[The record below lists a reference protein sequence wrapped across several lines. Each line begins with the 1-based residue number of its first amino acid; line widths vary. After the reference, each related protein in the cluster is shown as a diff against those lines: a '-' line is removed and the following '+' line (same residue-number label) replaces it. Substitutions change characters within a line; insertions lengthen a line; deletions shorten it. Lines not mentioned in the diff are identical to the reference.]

1 MTTPD
6 ERRARYDAEQAAARN
21 EITSQTL
28 DRYLARRPAAF
39 AADGTVRPEVSEW
52 IDAYLAGSHA
62 SLLLLGEPG
71 TGKTWHLWKIGELLI
86 RRGWFGRYY
95 LVSDFEFKAAAD
107 RPVDREKLRTWS
119 EAPLL
124 ALDDLGS
131 TQLYPWTVDAIAQLI
146 DARWQAQLPTLIST
160 NLPTLEPL
168 GPRTMSRFADG
179 GSVAAKFTGT
189 DYRRTR
195 A

>member
-1 MTTPD
+1 MPNAAD
-6 ERRARYDAEQAAARN
+6 RRARYDAERAAARA
-21 EITSQTL
+21 EIRNHTL
-28 DRYLARRPAAF
+28 DRYLTRRPKAF
-39 AADGTVRPEVSEW
+39 DTDGDVRPEVDTW
-52 IDAYLAGSHA
+52 IHDFIAGSYA

-86 RRGWFGRYY
+86 RRGWFGSYY

-107 RPVDREKLRTWS
+107 RPVNHDKLATWREV
-119 EAPLL
+119 PLL
-124 ALDDLGS
+124 ALDDLGA

-146 DARWQAQLPTLIST
+146 DVRWQNQLPTLIST

-168 GPRTMSRFADG
+168 GARTQSRFADG
-179 GSVAAKFTGT
+179 GSTFVAFTGT
-189 DYRRTR
+189 DFRKS

>member
-1 MTTPD
+1 MTASAAG
-6 ERRARYDAEQAAARN
+6 RRARYDAEQAAARA
-21 EITSQTL
+21 EIRSQTL
-28 DRYLARRPAAF
+28 ERYLARRPAAF
-39 AADGTVRPEVSEW
+39 NVDGPVRDEVRNWIADFM
-52 IDAYLAGSHA
+52 AGSHA

-107 RPVDREKLRTWS
+107 RPVDRERLATWA
-119 EAPLL
+119 EAPLI
-124 ALDDLGS
+124 ALDDLGA

-146 DARWQAQLPTLIST
+146 DARWQNQLPTLIST

-168 GPRTMSRFADG
+168 GPRTQSRFADG
-179 GSVAAKFTGT
+179 GSTFAAFTGT
-189 DYRRTR
+189 DFRKVS
-195 A
+195 

>member
-1 MTTPD
+1 MTTP
-6 ERRARYDAEQAAARN
+6 EQRRARHDAEQAAARA
-21 EITSQTL
+21 EIRDQTL
-28 DRYLARRPAAF
+28 DRYLARRPKAF
-39 AADGTVRPEVSEW
+39 AADGIVRPEVRDW
-52 IDAYLAGSHA
+52 IDGYLAHSHA

-86 RRGWFGRYY
+86 RRRWFGRYY

-107 RPVDREKLRTWS
+107 RPVDREKLRTWA

-124 ALDDLGS
+124 ALDDLGA
-131 TQLYPWTVDAIAQLI
+131 TQLYPWTADAIAQLI
-146 DARWQAQLPTLIST
+146 DARWQNQLPTLIST

-179 GSVAAKFTGT
+179 GSTFVKFTGT
-189 DYRRTR
+189 DHRK
-195 A
+195 AHA

>member
-1 MTTPD
+1 MTSA
-6 ERRARYDAEQAAARN
+6 EGRRARHDAEQAAARA
-21 EITSQTL
+21 EIRAQTL
-28 DRYLARRPAAF
+28 DRYLARRPKAF
-39 AADGTVRPEVSEW
+39 DEDGPVRPEVEKW
-52 IDAYLAGSHA
+52 IDGFLAGSHA

-107 RPVDREKLRTWS
+107 RPVNHERLQTWA

-124 ALDDLGS
+124 ALDDLGA

-146 DARWQAQLPTLIST
+146 DSRWQNQLPTLIST

-168 GPRTMSRFADG
+168 GPRTQSRFADG
-179 GSVAAKFTGT
+179 GSTFAAFTGT
-189 DYRRTR
+189 DFRK
-195 A
+195 AS

>member
-1 MTTPD
+1 MTNAAD
-6 ERRARYDAEQAAARN
+6 RRARYDAERAAARA
-21 EITSQTL
+21 EIRTQTL
-28 DRYLARRPAAF
+28 DRYLARRPRAF
-39 AADGTVRPEVSEW
+39 AVGGEVRPEVDQW
-52 IDAYLAGSHA
+52 ISGFLAGSRA

-107 RPVDREKLRTWS
+107 RPVDLDKLQAWRD
-119 EAPLL
+119 ADLL
-124 ALDDLGS
+124 ALDDLGA
-131 TQLYPWTVDAIAQLI
+131 TQLYPWTVDAIAQVI
-146 DARWQAQLPTLIST
+146 DIRWQNQLPTLIST

-168 GPRTMSRFADG
+168 GARTQSRFADG
-179 GSVAAKFTGT
+179 GSMFVPFTGA
-189 DYRRTR
+189 DFRKN

>member
-1 MTTPD
+1 M
-6 ERRARYDAEQAAARN
+6 
-21 EITSQTL
+21 
-28 DRYLARRPAAF
+28 
-39 AADGTVRPEVSEW
+39 
-52 IDAYLAGSHA
+52 
-62 SLLLLGEPG
+62 GEPG

-86 RRGWFGRYY
+86 RRGWYGRYY

-107 RPVDREKLRTWS
+107 RPVDRERLRTWA

-124 ALDDLGS
+124 ALDDLGA

-146 DARWQAQLPTLIST
+146 DARWQNQLPTLIST

-179 GSVAAKFTGT
+179 GSQFATFTGT
-189 DYRRTR
+189 DYRKAR
-195 A
+195 AA

>member
-1 MTTPD
+1 MTSAED
-6 ERRARYDAEQAAARN
+6 RRARHDAAQAAARA
-21 EITSQTL
+21 EIRAQTL
-28 DRYLARRPAAF
+28 DRYLDRRPKAF
-39 AADGTVRPEVSEW
+39 DEDGPIRPEVEKWVSGFL
-52 IDAYLAGSHA
+52 DGSHA

-71 TGKTWHLWKIGELLI
+71 TGKTWHLWKVGELLI

-107 RPVDREKLRTWS
+107 RPVNHERLQTWA

-124 ALDDLGS
+124 ALDDLGA

-146 DARWQAQLPTLIST
+146 DARWQNQLPTLIST

-168 GPRTMSRFADG
+168 GPRTQSRFADG
-179 GSVAAKFTGT
+179 GSTFAAFTGT
-189 DYRRTR
+189 DFRK
-195 A
+195 AS

>member
-1 MTTPD
+1 MTTAD
-6 ERRARYDAEQAAARN
+6 DRRARHDAAQAAARA
-21 EITSQTL
+21 EIRNQAL
-28 DRYLARRPAAF
+28 ARYLARRPKAF
-39 AADGTVRPEVSEW
+39 AAEVPIRPEVEKW
-52 IDAYLAGSHA
+52 IADFLAGSHA

-86 RRGWFGRYY
+86 TRGWHGRYY

-107 RPVDREKLRTWS
+107 RPVNRERLQAWA

-124 ALDDLGS
+124 ALDDLGA

-146 DARWQAQLPTLIST
+146 DARWQNQLPTLIST
-160 NLPTLEPL
+160 NLHTLEPL

-179 GSVAAKFTGT
+179 GSTFATFTGT
-189 DYRRTR
+189 DFRKT

>member
-1 MTTPD
+1 MTTAED
-6 ERRARYDAEQAAARN
+6 RRMRHDAAQAAART
-21 EITSQTL
+21 EIRNQTL
-28 DRYLARRPAAF
+28 NRYLARRPKAF
-39 AADGTVRPEVSEW
+39 AADVPVRPEVEKW
-52 IDAYLAGSHA
+52 IADFLSGSHA

-86 RRGWFGRYY
+86 ERGWYGRYY

-107 RPVDREKLRTWS
+107 RPVNRERLQTWA
-119 EAPLL
+119 EAPLI
-124 ALDDLGS
+124 ALDDLGA

-146 DARWQAQLPTLIST
+146 DARWQNQLPTLIST

-179 GSVAAKFTGT
+179 GSTYAAFTGT
-189 DYRRTR
+189 DFRKTP
-195 A
+195 

>member
-1 MTTPD
+1 MTNAAD
-6 ERRARYDAEQAAARN
+6 RRARHDAEQAAART
-21 EITSQTL
+21 EIRSQTL
-28 DRYLARRPAAF
+28 ERYLARRPKAF
-39 AADGTVRPEVSEW
+39 DDDGPIRPEITPWV
-52 IDAYLAGSHA
+52 DGLLAGSHA

-86 RRGWFGRYY
+86 RRGWSGRYY

-107 RPVDREKLRTWS
+107 RPVNVEKLQTWR

-124 ALDDLGS
+124 ALDDLGA
-131 TQLYPWTVDAIAQLI
+131 TQLYPWTVDAIAQLV
-146 DARWQAQLPTLIST
+146 DARWQNQLPTLIST

-168 GPRTMSRFADG
+168 GARTQSRFADG
-179 GSVAAKFTGT
+179 GSTFVKFTGT
-189 DYRRTR
+189 DFRKT

>member
-1 MTTPD
+1 MTTAD
-6 ERRARYDAEQAAARN
+6 DRRARYDAEQAAARA
-21 EITSQTL
+21 EIRGQTL

-39 AADGTVRPEVSEW
+39 ATDGPTHPDVNKW
-52 IDAYLAGSHA
+52 INEYLDGSRA
-62 SLLLLGEPG
+62 SLLLYGTPG
-71 TGKTWHLWKIGELLI
+71 TGKTWHLWKIGEALI

-107 RPVDREKLRTWS
+107 RPANLDKLQAWR

-124 ALDDLGS
+124 ALDDLGA

-146 DARWQAQLPTLIST
+146 DGRWQNQLPTLIST

-168 GPRTMSRFADG
+168 GPRTRSRFADG
-179 GSVAAKFTGT
+179 GSAAITFTGT
-189 DYRRTR
+189 DFRK
-195 A
+195 AS